1 MSVPI
6 LPILMYHHVSP
17 NPGLVTLS
25 PAAFREQMAWL
36 ARSGWHTPG
45 AREIEAFHQGQ
56 PLPRKSVVIT
66 FDDGY
71 LDNWVHAQPV
81 LAEFQLK
88 ALLFISTD
96 WIGSGPLRQGPQECP
111 DHRSCKARIAAGDR
125 DGVMLRWAEVEAMA
139 AAGTFEFHSHSHT
152 HTRWD
157 RQLPPGSARQEA
169 LAADLARSREILIQR
184 LGSCSRHL
192 CWPQGYYDPDY
203 VATAQS
209 QGFDHL
215 YTTERRL
222 NAADQPPLR
231 LGRISTKERED
242 SGWLKRRLF
251 VYGQPLLSRL
261 YMRLQGD
268 R

>member
-1 MSVPI
+1 MSVSI

-96 WIGSGPLRQGPQECP
+96 WIGSC
-111 DHRSCKARIAAGDR
+111 ARVPR
-125 DGVMLRWAEVEAMA
+125 NVRTTA
-139 AAGTFEFHSHSHT
+139 AARPG
-152 HTRWD
+152 
-157 RQLPPGSARQEA
+157 LPPETGT
-169 LAADLARSREILIQR
+169 
-184 LGSCSRHL
+184 G
-192 CWPQGYYDPDY
+192 
-203 VATAQS
+203 
-209 QGFDHL
+209 
-215 YTTERRL
+215 
-222 NAADQPPLR
+222 
-231 LGRISTKERED
+231 
-242 SGWLKRRLF
+242 
-251 VYGQPLLSRL
+251 
-261 YMRLQGD
+261 
-268 R
+268 